1 MKTLRLIL
9 LLGALGLGLG
19 SCGRVADLKPAPG
32 QSLPVRPMMARTT
45 PTPEDLLKPPVYARP
60 DRVDELIRRSE
71 PRRPDE
77 FDLPPAIGGSA
88 PAAPAGTDPQP
99 VSDEMGPATPGE

>member
-9 LLGALGLGLG
+9 LLGALGLG

-45 PTPEDLLKPPVYARP
+45 PTPEDLLTPPVYARP
-60 DRVDELIRRSE
+60 DRVDELIRRSQPRE
-71 PRRPDE
+71 PDP

-99 VSDEMGPATPGE
+99 VSDETGPVTPGA